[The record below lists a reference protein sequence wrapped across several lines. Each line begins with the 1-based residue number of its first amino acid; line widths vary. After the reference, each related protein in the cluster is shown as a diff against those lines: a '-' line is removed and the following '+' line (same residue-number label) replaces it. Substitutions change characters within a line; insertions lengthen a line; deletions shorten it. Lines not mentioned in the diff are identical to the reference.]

1 MTALISPRSRLALY
15 ASLVRLDKP
24 IGILLLLWPTLWAL
38 WAAAGG
44 TPPWHIVAI
53 FTAGTVLMRSAGCA
67 INDYFDRDFDLHVAR
82 THRRALTS
90 GLISPREALAVA
102 GVLAAAAFGLV
113 LALNP
118 LTIALAFAALFLAV
132 SYPLMK
138 RFFAIPQAYLGIA
151 FGFGIPMGF
160 AAIQGQVAAAAWLML
175 AANIA
180 WAVAYDTEYAMVD
193 RPDDLRLGL
202 RTSAITFGSWDVAMV
217 GLSYACTL
225 ALLAL
230 AGRLLGYGAPYWAGL
245 AAAGLIAAVHL
256 YWIRRRE
263 PAACFRAF
271 LHNTWF
277 GFAVFAGIFAQ
288 TTLFPGTP

>member
-1 MTALISPRSRLALY
+1 MTALPFLPPRLALY
-15 ASLVRLDKP
+15 VRLVRLDKP
-24 IGILLLLWPTLWAL
+24 IGILLLLWPTFWAL

-53 FTAGTVLMRSAGCA
+53 FAAGTVLMRSAGCA

-82 THRRALTS
+82 TRERVLTT
-90 GLISPREALAVA
+90 GLIAPREALAVA
-102 GVLAAAAFGLV
+102 AGLAAVAFVLV
-113 LALNP
+113 LSLDR
-118 LTIALAFAALFLAV
+118 LTIALAGVALFLAI
-132 SYPLMK
+132 SYPLTK

-160 AAIQGQVAAAAWLML
+160 AAIGQHVPAVAWVML

-180 WAVAYDTEYAMVD
+180 WSIAYDTEYAMVD

-217 GLSYACTL
+217 ALCYASTL

-230 AGRLLGYGAPYWAGL
+230 CGGLLGYGVPYWCGL
-245 AAAGLIAAVHL
+245 AAAGLIAACHI
-256 YWIRRRE
+256 YWIRRRD

-288 TTLFPGTP
+288 TTLFPSVP